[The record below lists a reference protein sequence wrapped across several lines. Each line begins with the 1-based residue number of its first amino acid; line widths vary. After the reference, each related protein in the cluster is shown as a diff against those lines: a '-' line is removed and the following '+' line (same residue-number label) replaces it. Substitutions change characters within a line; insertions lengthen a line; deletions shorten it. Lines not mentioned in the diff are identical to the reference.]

1 MPPCPVRTLPAT
13 RKGGAAVNDFDH
25 DRLGVLMSDLVRS
38 WTAPTDLNSTLCAV
52 TQAAVDLIPGADSAD
67 ILTIAG
73 RHHYESH
80 APTSAVPADLDRVQ
94 ARFGEGPCVDAAVDG
109 FVTRSDDL
117 TVEVRWPRFTP
128 QALRSGV
135 YSIVSFRLYT
145 HTATTGALNVLATT
159 AHAFDDESIVIGEV
173 LAAHA
178 AIAITAGR
186 RESQFRSALVSRDL
200 IGQAKGMLMERF
212 SVCADQAFQI
222 LVTLSQDSNTPV
234 ATVAERLVHLGSGP
248 GPGPGPG
255 PRPGL
260 GPRPGPGHVPRL
272 MPRGR

>member
-1 MPPCPVRTLPAT
+1 M
-13 RKGGAAVNDFDH
+13 NDVDH
-25 DRLGVLMSDLVRS
+25 DRLGVLMADLARS

-80 APTSAVPADLDRVQ
+80 APTSALPADLDRVQ

-117 TVEVRWPRFTP
+117 TVEQRWPRFTP
-128 QALRSGV
+128 QALLSGV
-135 YSIVSFRLYT
+135 CSIVSFRLYT

-186 RESQFRSALVSRDL
+186 REPQFRSALVSRDL

-234 ATVAERLVHLGSGP
+234 ATVAERLVHLGPGP

-255 PRPGL
+255 L
-260 GPRPGPGHVPRL
+260 GPRRGPGPGHIPRP